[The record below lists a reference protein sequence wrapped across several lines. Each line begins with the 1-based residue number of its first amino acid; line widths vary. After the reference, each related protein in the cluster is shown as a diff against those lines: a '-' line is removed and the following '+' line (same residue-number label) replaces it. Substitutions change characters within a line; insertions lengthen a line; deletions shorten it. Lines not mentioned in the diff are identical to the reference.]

1 MEIIPGEGVV
11 NSARIAD
18 VKAQKAAAY
27 DKMQNQAAAEQ
38 IAGLARMK
46 YDQDVGAETANA
58 IANAQMQAYLDT
70 TAKLTMPNAPY
81 TNVPEGAGM
90 AYKLVQPPI
99 VDAAEHAKQMAVV
112 GKSPYPT
119 ALNQQKYGY

>member
-1 MEIIPGEGVV
+1 MSILENEKLRLRGKE
-11 NSARIAD
+11 
-18 VKAQKAAAY
+18 
-27 DKMQNQAAAEQ
+27 AEKQ
-38 IAGLARMK
+38 DIAGLAK
-46 YDQDVGAETANA
+46 LQYQDEVGAEAANA

-99 VDAAEHAKQMAVV
+99 VDVAEHAKQMAVV
-112 GKSPYPT
+112 GKSPYPI
-119 ALNQQKYGY
+119 ALNPQKYGY

>member
-1 MEIIPGEGVV
+1 MEYGVTK
-11 NSARIAD
+11 NAQLLELG
-18 VKAQKAAAY
+18 QKAR
-27 DKMQNQAAAEQ
+27 DKE
-38 IAGLARMK
+38 IAGLAK
-46 YDQDVGAETANA
+46 LQYQDEVGAEAANA
-58 IANAQMQAYLDT
+58 IANAQMQAYLDA

-112 GKSPYPT
+112 GKSPYPI
-119 ALNQQKYGY
+119 ALNPQKYGY

>member
-1 MEIIPGEGVV
+1 MSILENEKLRLRGKE
-11 NSARIAD
+11 
-18 VKAQKAAAY
+18 
-27 DKMQNQAAAEQ
+27 AEKQ
-38 IAGLARMK
+38 DIAGLARLK
-46 YDQDVGAETANA
+46 YQDEVGAEAANA
-58 IANAQMQAYLDT
+58 IANAQMQAYLDA

-90 AYKLVQPPI
+90 AYRLVQPPI

-119 ALNQQKYGY
+119 ALNPQKYGY